1 MLCDHVA
8 ALSLALEPPWAQA
21 PLTEGA
27 PEVPSATALA
37 GTHVL
42 GYLGT

>member
-8 ALSLALEPPWAQA
+8 ALSLAREPPWARA

-27 PEVPSATALA
+27 PEVSSATALA
-37 GTHVL
+37 GTQVS
-42 GYLGT
+42 TWVPD